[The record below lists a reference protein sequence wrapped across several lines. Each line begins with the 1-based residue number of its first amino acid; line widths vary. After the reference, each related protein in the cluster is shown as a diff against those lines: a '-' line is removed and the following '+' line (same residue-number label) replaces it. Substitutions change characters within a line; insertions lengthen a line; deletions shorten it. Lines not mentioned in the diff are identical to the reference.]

1 MLARIRGK
9 SNGLRNW
16 FGRKQVVS
24 QTLSGM
30 IGLLNWLAIASVLL
44 HFIILQTKR
53 MDCRLESVI
62 SGPHIGSCIRT
73 LNG

>member
-1 MLARIRGK
+1 M
-9 SNGLRNW
+9 SP
-16 FGRKQVVS
+16 
-24 QTLSGM
+24 TLSARGI

-53 MDCRLESVI
+53 MDCQLESVI

-73 LNG
+73 LDG